1 MWKLSEHAQ
10 ASVQQLH
17 DSLSSRSWF
26 GKAKREEAIINL
38 LGQIGVQG
46 EPAAIPTVAR
56 CLFSPSNQV
65 RLVASRT
72 IHRLLSVVSPDQLI
86 HLSGVIG
93 WSWGWYVSDAWDKLS
108 PTEVPGFLVDPETR
122 TAILGLLSFHR
133 NGYVRHAAIRLLA
146 DERDGNEL
154 PFLLIR
160 QNDWVSVISIE
171 AQQAITDRV
180 RPNYL
185 AHFVASL
192 PLVTH
197 LLAFRRRDLSSVS
210 CKVIELLVQP
220 GHDDLLAGA
229 IGASIRSVRRQVVRA
244 ALDVPG
250 EHHARVIRHGLAS
263 ADAIIRLTCATRL
276 RPSLSGDELQ
286 QAIAAL
292 QRDRFMP
299 VRREGFRIEAD
310 SLPEH
315 ALSTWERG
323 LLDPSASIRE
333 LSRYSIRQ
341 ITTFH
346 AAAFY
351 RRSLAAKADLLPA
364 VCGLA
369 ECGNSNDLPAL
380 RGFLTHPKPRFRR
393 AAIRGIARIGQER
406 AVDELVKS
414 LQDGSPSVVRE
425 AKQQLEP
432 YLNAVPGEVLLAVVT
447 NSTAVHAR
455 RCAIR
460 LIFDK
465 GKWQSLPWLI
475 RAASYPDEAVAL
487 CARRFIEAWFSPPL
501 CNRVFTKPS
510 VAEREAIEEAMSALP
525 RESGENFLAKLR
537 KWLQ

>member
-1 MWKLSEHAQ
+1 L
-10 ASVQQLH
+10 VQQLH
-17 DSLSSRSWF
+17 DAFSFRSWF
-26 GKAKREEAIINL
+26 GNAKREKAIINI
-38 LGQIGVQG
+38 LGQIGAQG

-56 CLFSPSNQV
+56 CLFSPANQV

-72 IHRLLSVVSPDQLI
+72 IHGLLAVVSPDQLI

-108 PTEVPGFLVDPETR
+108 PAEVPGFLVDPESR

-133 NGYVRHAAIRLLA
+133 NGYVRQAAIRLLA
-146 DERDGNEL
+146 DESDGNEL

-171 AQQAITDRV
+171 AQQAISDRL

-192 PLVTH
+192 ALVTH
-197 LLAFRRRDLSSVS
+197 LLELRRRDLSSVF
-210 CKVIELLVQP
+210 CKVIEMLIQP
-220 GHDDLLAGA
+220 EHDALLAGA
-229 IGASIRSVRRQVVRA
+229 IGARNRSVRRQVVRA

-250 EHHARVIRHGLAS
+250 EHHARVIRNGLAS
-263 ADAIIRLTCATRL
+263 ADAIIRLACAYRV
-276 RPSLSGDELQ
+276 RPPLSGDEVQ

-292 QRDRFMP
+292 QRDRSMP

-315 ALSTWERG
+315 ALSTWEGG
-323 LLDPSASIRE
+323 LLDPSPSIRE

-341 ITTFH
+341 ITAFD
-346 AAAFY
+346 AMAFY
-351 RRSLAAKADLLPA
+351 RRSLAENAALLPA

-369 ECGNSNDLPAL
+369 ECGDATDLPAL
-380 RGFLTHPKPRFRR
+380 RGFLIHPQPKFRR
-393 AAIRGIARIGQER
+393 AAIRGIAKIGQER

-414 LQDGSPSVVRE
+414 LHDGSPSVLRE

-432 YLNAVPGEVLLAVVT
+432 YVNAVPGEVLLAVVT
-447 NSTAVHAR
+447 NSTAAAAR
-455 RCAIR
+455 RCAIQ

-475 RAASYPDEAVAL
+475 RAASCPDEAVTL
-487 CARRFIEAWFSPPL
+487 SARRFIEAWFSPPL

-510 VAEREAIEEAMSALP
+510 VEERKAIEEAMSALP
-525 RESGENFLAKLR
+525 QESGENLLAKLR